1 MNMLNVEELSEDE
14 FTGKIQELILRV
26 MGVLYES
33 EMVEGADLGA
43 MMRLFGVSDE
53 ICEHYDGNLVTFDND
68 FLVEYY
74 NLKAQDNQ
82 LAVADTPDVIH

>member
-1 MNMLNVEELSEDE
+1 MLDLETLSEQE
-14 FTGKIQELILRV
+14 FTDKIQEMILRV

-43 MMRLFGVSDE
+43 MMRLFGVSE
-53 ICEHYDGNLVTFDND
+53 EVCQYYDGNQVEFDND

-82 LAVADTPDVIH
+82 LAVADAPDVIH

>member
-1 MNMLNVEELSEDE
+1 MYMIDTESLSEAE
-14 FTGKIQELILRV
+14 FTDKIQELILRV

-33 EMVEGADLGA
+33 ELTEGADLGA

-53 ICEHYDGNLVTFDND
+53 ICEHYDGNIVTFDND

-74 NLKAQDNQ
+74 NLKARDNQ
-82 LAVADTPDVIH
+82 LAAANTSDVIH

>member
-1 MNMLNVEELSEDE
+1 MDMIDVESISEEE
-14 FTGKIQELILRV
+14 FTDKIQELILRV

-33 EMVEGADLGA
+33 ELVEGADLGA
-43 MMRLFGVSDE
+43 MMRLFGVDE
-53 ICEHYDGNLVTFDND
+53 DVCSHYDGNLVTFDND

-82 LAVADTPDVIH
+82 LAKVDAPDQLH

>member
-1 MNMLNVEELSEDE
+1 MIDVDSISEEE
-14 FTGKIQELILRV
+14 FTNKIQELILRV
-26 MGVLYES
+26 MSVLYES

-43 MMRLFGVSDE
+43 MMRLFGVADE
-53 ICEHYDGNLVTFDND
+53 VCEHYDGNLVTFDND

-82 LAVADTPDVIH
+82 LANADAPDQLH

>member
-1 MNMLNVEELSEDE
+1 MNMLDIDTLSEQE
-14 FTGKIQELILRV
+14 FTDKIQEMILRV

-33 EMVEGADLGA
+33 ELVEGADLGA

-53 ICEHYDGNLVTFDND
+53 VCEYYDGNLVTFDND

-74 NLKAQDNQ
+74 NLKAQDNI
-82 LAVADTPDVIH
+82 LADAEAPDQIH